1 MRHVALI
8 GDSIL
13 DNSPYTTPSPD
24 TTDCLQR
31 SLGTGWTVELLAR
44 DGATMA
50 DLRHQFGNL
59 RKGAEVAVLSIGGN
73 DAIAHIE
80 VLDRP
85 ATGSAAV
92 LSELAAITE
101 EFGLNYRRALADLVP
116 RVRRAIVCTI
126 YEPPLHNPAAARLA
140 RVPLSLLN
148 DRIIREANRVGVD
161 VLDLRTVCTETT
173 DFVKEIEPSAAG
185 AKKIAT
191 AIDTVIRG
199 ETMRPPIA
207 LYAFS
212 Q

>member
-13 DNSPYTTPSPD
+13 DNNPYTTPSPD

-101 EFGLNYRRALADLVP
+101 EFGINYRRALADLVP

-161 VLDLRTVCTETT
+161 VLDLRTVCTETA

-185 AKKIAT
+185 AKKIAA

-207 LYAFS
+207 LYTFS